1 MSISDFTQ
9 EELDDLAI
17 EMLTTMRTMLKE
29 IVEITKM
36 LPRLEE
42 LQSEYRRHYHNYR
55 VMFGELD
62 EH

>member
-9 EELDDLAI
+9 EELDDIAI

-29 IVEITKM
+29 IVEIKKM

-42 LQSEYRRHYHNYR
+42 LQSEYHRHYHNYC
-55 VMFGELD
+55 VMFGEP
-62 EH
+62 E